1 MTGKTKKA
9 RLLAVL
15 LCLLLCLSACG
26 VPLNNAAS
34 PAPENP
40 LVMVGF
46 SQVGAESDWRRANTA
61 SMNSAF
67 SAENG
72 YLLDLDYAWQIQDNQ
87 IDAIREFIH
96 KGVDYIVLASTQ
108 ESGWDNILAEA
119 KDAGI
124 PVILVDRR
132 IDKEY
137 EDLFTCWV
145 GSDFLK
151 EGETAVSWMETTFGD
166 QPLNIIHLQ
175 GTLGSSAQLGRTE
188 GLDAGLSAHGNW
200 TRVFQESGDFTQ
212 AKGQEL
218 MEKVIRDSLLASPES
233 GVVNVLYSE
242 NDNMTYG
249 AIDAL
254 KSAGLRPGE
263 DVFIISFDAAS
274 TALHLVLSGEIS
286 YEVECNPLHGP
297 RVLALIEQLRQGK
310 TPPKYTYVEETAFS
324 KENLTES
331 LIQNRGY

>member
-1 MTGKTKKA
+1 MNGKIKKA
-9 RLLAVL
+9 RLYAVL
-15 LCLLLCLSACG
+15 LCLLLFLSSCATRRE
-26 VPLNNAAS
+26 
-34 PAPENP
+34 APVSDKD
-40 LVMVGF
+40 LVVVGF

-61 SMNSAF
+61 SMSNAF

-108 ESGWDNILAEA
+108 ESGWEDILAEA
-119 KDAGI
+119 KEAGI

-132 IDKEY
+132 IEKKY

-151 EGETAVSWMETTFGD
+151 EGETAVTWMETTFGD
-166 QPLNIIHLQ
+166 QPLNIIHIQ

-188 GLDAGLSAHGNW
+188 CLDAGLEAHDNW
-200 TRVFQESGDFTQ
+200 IRSFRESGDFTQ

-218 MEKVIRDSLLASPES
+218 MEKVIRDGFLASPES
-233 GVVNVLYSE
+233 GVVNILYSE

-274 TALHLVLSGEIS
+274 TALHLILSGEIS

-297 RVLALIEQLRQGK
+297 RVQALIETIREGK

-324 KENLTES
+324 RENLTED
-331 LIQNRGY
+331 LISSRGY